1 MSGEKVKDAPR
12 PSDLELQVLS
22 VLWEAGE
29 ATVRDIRRA
38 LPDGKPRAYTTVLSV
53 LQGMERKGL
62 VGHSRRGMAYVYR
75 PAVQRQKVLAPVLR
89 ELTANLFGGRPARVM
104 QMLLDDAEI
113 GEADRKEIRRL
124 LGELEDRS

>member
-1 MSGEKVKDAPR
+1 MSRDKGRDKTR

-29 ATVRDIRRA
+29 ATVRQIRRD

-62 VGHSRRGMAYVYR
+62 VGHSRRGMAYVYH
-75 PAVQRQKVLAPVLR
+75 PAVQRQKVLGPMLR

-104 QMLLDDAEI
+104 QMLLADAQI
-113 GEADRKEIRRL
+113 SEADRREIRRL
-124 LGELEDRS
+124 LGELDDRS

>member
-1 MSGEKVKDAPR
+1 MSRDKGRDKAR

-29 ATVRDIRRA
+29 ATVRQIRRD

-62 VGHSRRGMAYVYR
+62 VGHSRRGMAYVYH
-75 PAVQRQKVLAPVLR
+75 PAVQRRKVLGPMLR

-113 GEADRKEIRRL
+113 SDGDRREIRRL
-124 LGELEDRS
+124 LGELDDRS